1 MSRLDKQPRRRKGV
15 PSADKQVKTTLNSHS
30 WEFHKNT
37 KLLNHKAYAENLAQ
51 TCTGSVFVPSVPVST
66 YESCLVDSFLMASFL
81 PLWFLQSFLSV
92 FCWVPL
98 ALSSVWLWVSASA
111 PISCWRKPLWWGVSK
126 ALIRVKRISLGII
139 SLQNRKSFSP
149 NPYPIVFFFF
159 FSFFLN

>member
-66 YESCLVDSFLMASFL
+66 YESCLVDSFLMASFFTPLVLTIL
-81 PLWFLQSFLSV
+81 PLCLLLGSSGSV
-92 FCWVPL
+92 
-98 ALSSVWLWVSASA
+98 
-111 PISCWRKPLWWGVSK
+111 
-126 ALIRVKRISLGII
+126 
-139 SLQNRKSFSP
+139 
-149 NPYPIVFFFF
+149 
-159 FSFFLN
+159 